1 LRLSNGAPL
10 TQIGTD
16 GGLLSSPVSR
26 DSITITPGERMDVVV
41 DFAPYAAGAEILLL
55 NSAPAPFPSGDAAMP
70 PLPTIM
76 KFVVQGTPGHTAALP
91 ATLVPVPPVP
101 ENEAV
106 LSRDFTL
113 ARSPAPGP
121 CGGTYWTINGK
132 GWDEVTEFP
141 VLGTTEI
148 WRFINHS
155 ETTHPMHMHLVEFQI
170 LDRQNFE
177 MQGDSIA
184 LIGNPVPAQPYEAGW
199 KDTAPV
205 NPSEVVRVIA
215 RFEDFAGRYAYHCH
229 ILEHE
234 DHEMMRQFQVV
245 HAPVTAVDGA
255 PRYRLALH
263 GARPNPFNPR
273 TRIDFEVPRAA
284 KVRLDVFEVS
294 GRLVTTLLD
303 SPRPAGPG
311 SVEWD
316 GKDARGNP
324 AGSGVYLYRLG
335 FEGSRQLSRKMVL
348 MK

>member
-1 LRLSNGAPL
+1 
-10 TQIGTD
+10 
-16 GGLLSSPVSR
+16 
-26 DSITITPGERMDVVV
+26 
-41 DFAPYAAGAEILLL
+41 
-55 NSAPAPFPSGDAAMP
+55 
-70 PLPTIM
+70 
-76 KFVVQGTPGHTAALP
+76 
-91 ATLVPVPPVP
+91 
-101 ENEAV
+101 
-106 LSRDFTL
+106 
-113 ARSPAPGP
+113 
-121 CGGTYWTINGK
+121 
-132 GWDEVTEFP
+132 
-141 VLGTTEI
+141 
-148 WRFINHS
+148 
-155 ETTHPMHMHLVEFQI
+155 
-170 LDRQNFE
+170 
-177 MQGDSIA
+177 
-184 LIGNPVPAQPYEAGW
+184 
-199 KDTAPV
+199 
-205 NPSEVVRVIA
+205 
-215 RFEDFAGRYAYHCH
+215 
-229 ILEHE
+229 
-234 DHEMMRQFQVV
+234 VV